1 MRRYTISIN
10 GKDVA
15 VDVRELAAERFQVHV
30 GGAVYDVE
38 VSEENVVLAAPLRA
52 PVPSVEQPSSISSAP
67 LPEAPAAPARPAG
80 KTPSPQTTQLAPG
93 ASPLISAPMPGVILS
108 VDVTVGAPVSRGQSL
123 VTLEAMKMRNSI
135 RSPRDGV
142 VQAVHVAAGQSVG
155 HGAPLVEVANS

>member
-1 MRRYTISIN
+1 MRRYTITIN

-30 GGAVYDVE
+30 GGSMYDVA

-52 PVPSVEQPSSISSAP
+52 PAPPLSDEPPSSIQPASSAP
-67 LPEAPAAPARPAG
+67 RAVPIEPANTSAIP
-80 KTPSPQTTQLAPG
+80 PG
-93 ASPLISAPMPGVILS
+93 ATPLISAPMPGVILS
-108 VDVTVGAPVSRGQSL
+108 VDVTVGAPVTRGQSL

-142 VQAVHVAAGQSVG
+142 VQAVHVSAGESVA
-155 HGAPLVEVANS
+155 HGAPLVEVVAQ

>member
-1 MRRYTISIN
+1 MRRYTITIN

-30 GGAVYDVE
+30 AGLSYDVA
-38 VSEENVVLAAPLRA
+38 VSEENVVLAAALRA
-52 PVPSVEQPSSISSAP
+52 PAPPAVEAPSSIP
-67 LPEAPAAPARPAG
+67 TAAP
-80 KTPSPQTTQLAPG
+80 TPVPVVETQAASIPPG

-108 VDVTVGAPVSRGQSL
+108 VDVAAGASVTRGQSL

-142 VQAVHVAAGQSVG
+142 VQTVHVTAGQSVG
-155 HGAPLVEVANS
+155 HGDPLVEVTGS